1 MKSTKYTQQQFCSW
15 FLKKSTKV
23 KSYPHD
29 VFIDIHRIEHIF
41 REKQSSLY
49 QYSVSHIGTHFMPAA
64 EVSPERLY
72 RNRCETSEFYTISFQ
87 YDEKWQQHDITVTRY
102 SANDF
107 LKLTF

>member
-29 VFIDIHRIEHIF
+29 AFIDVHRIEQIF
-41 REKQSSLY
+41 REKQSGLY
-49 QYSVSHIGTHFMPAA
+49 QYSVSHVGTHLIPATD
-64 EVSPERLY
+64 VSPECLY
-72 RNRCETSEFYTISFQ
+72 RNRYETSEFYTISFQ
-87 YDEKWQQHDITVTRY
+87 YDEKLQQYEITVTRY
-102 SANDF
+102 SAEEF